1 MINQNI
7 IAQIRGITASGLPF
21 MEGLDKGETSELLGH
36 TVNVIEYGYMNGDDG
51 EYVVFLIKENEE
63 QFFFGS
69 TVVTSAFKQLD
80 ATIQPEVLKEILELG
95 LPIKLSERQSKSK
108 RKYIKV
114 DFYPNN

>member
-7 IAQIRGITASGLPF
+7 IAQIKGITASGLPF
-21 MEGLDKGETSELLGH
+21 MEGLDKGETSEIMGH
-36 TVNVIEYGYMNGDDG
+36 TVHVIEYGYMNGDDG

-63 QFFFGS
+63 HFFFGS

-95 LPIKLSERQSKSK
+95 LPIK
-108 RKYIKV
+108 
-114 DFYPNN
+114 

>member
-1 MINQNI
+1 MINQNN
-7 IAQIRGITASGLPF
+7 IAQIKGITASCLPF
-21 MEGLDKGETSELLGH
+21 MEGLDKGETSDLLGQV
-36 TVNVIEYGYMNGDDG
+36 VNVIEYGYMNGDDG
-51 EYVVFLIKENEE
+51 EYVVFLIRENEE